1 MFIESQINNPF
12 PGLRAFEEDEDIL
25 FFGRE
30 KQIDE
35 LLTKLRTSRLIA
47 VIGSSGSGKSS
58 LVKSGLIPSLQSG
71 FMSGRGSS
79 WRICSFR
86 PGSDPIGNMAKSL
99 VTPMFTENDIEEAE
113 NIDTLVAITESVLR
127 RNTSGLTDAFKQSSK
142 ANKDN
147 LLILVDQFEEIFRF
161 RKFENESKQVK
172 KDSITFINLLLAA
185 TKQSDLPIYVVFTM
199 RADFLTDCTD
209 FRGLPEAI
217 NEGSYLVPK
226 MTREERREAIVGPI
240 SVANSKINQHLLNQL
255 LNDVGDNQDQLPI
268 LQHALMRTYEFWKQ
282 KNNPTAEIELNDYE
296 AIGTMKYAIS
306 QHAEEAYAELKN
318 DDERKICELIFKTLT
333 DSTSDARGIRRPS
346 KMSELCEITNASFEE
361 VAHVIE
367 IFRKEGRA
375 FLMPPHNTTL
385 SQNSIIDISHES
397 IMRVWERLINWLEEE
412 KQSSITYTRLSEA
425 SNLYELGNGGLL
437 RDPELQI
444 AWRWKESQ
452 NPNAKWASRFDN
464 NFEKAML
471 YLNYSKDQNDLSILR
486 KEELQKRRL
495 RQARRILIFIS
506 AITMIVFVLGIMA
519 FDAKQKATLAKE
531 DALKQKKNAE
541 AQTLIAISAEKEAE
555 RQKSLADQ
563 NKDAALKSKEDA
575 LKQKKNAEAQTLIA
589 LAAEKDAKYQK
600 QIAETRKDEALKA
613 KEDADIQRDIA
624 KNSYNEAVKERK
636 ESNRLK
642 ELAEARNLAY
652 QSTLKF
658 NENKFQESIDK
669 ALLAFEKNEENKG
682 PIQNSD
688 IYNAL
693 SINWSKTVNNKN
705 ILQFHKHPVRS
716 LITKPNS
723 NIVISGDESGTILV
737 SKATEGIL
745 SPVHSFIVNNEIRS
759 LSLTPNGKNLLIL
772 TTKGIGYLY
781 GFDEDKNQ
789 FPLLLNFNYNGIGK
803 TATFINNNEFYLIT
817 SQGLQKIAIEN
828 KTIKILESIQ
838 GNTFS
843 NVMVGKK
850 TQKIYVTVGNE
861 IKIYDK
867 SQNLSHTPNAHFTLN
882 NAITSID
889 IDENEKLI
897 AVGSVD
903 GSIWM
908 KELTT
913 SKSPTT
919 LTIHQSSVNDLKFGK
934 QEGNNL
940 QLASASADNLVK
952 LIDVNSVLSGRNNE
966 DVFSLR
972 GHNLWVYKL
981 CFLSNGKY
989 LLSAS
994 EDERVISWIPSMTN
1008 MIEGIK
1014 KNNKK

>member
-1 MFIESQINNPF
+1 
-12 PGLRAFEEDEDIL
+12 
-25 FFGRE
+25 
-30 KQIDE
+30 
-35 LLTKLRTSRLIA
+35 
-47 VIGSSGSGKSS
+47 
-58 LVKSGLIPSLQSG
+58 
-71 FMSGRGSS
+71 
-79 WRICSFR
+79 
-86 PGSDPIGNMAKSL
+86 MAKSL

-268 LQHALMRTYEFWKQ
+268 LQHALMRTYEYWKQ

>member
-127 RNTSGLTDAFKQSSK
+127 RNTSGLADAFKQSSK
-142 ANKDN
+142 ANNDN

-185 TKQSDLPIYVVFTM
+185 TKQSELPIYVVFTM

-226 MTREERREAIVGPI
+226 MTREERREAIIGPI

-282 KNNPTAEIELNDYE
+282 KNNPSAEIELNDYE

-306 QHAEEAYAELKN
+306 QHAEEAYAELKT

-333 DSTSDARGIRRPS
+333 DSTSDVRGIRRPS

-397 IMRVWERLINWLEEE
+397 IMRVWVRLINWLEEE

-506 AITMIVFVLGIMA
+506 AFTMIVIVLGIMA

-531 DALKQKKNAE
+531 DAIKQKKNAE
-541 AQTLIAISAEKEAE
+541 AQTLKAISSEKEAE
-555 RQKSLADQ
+555 RQKSLADL

-575 LKQKKNAEAQTLIA
+575 LNQKKNAEAQTLIA

-658 NENKFQESIDK
+658 NENKFQESIDM

-705 ILQFHKHPVRS
+705 VLQFHKHPVRS

-723 NIVISGDESGTILV
+723 NIVISGDESGIILV

-745 SPVHSFIVNNEIRS
+745 SPVHSFIVKNEIRS

-781 GFDEDKNQ
+781 GFNEDKNQ

-843 NVMVGKK
+843 NVILGKK

>member
-127 RNTSGLTDAFKQSSK
+127 RNTSGLADAFKQSSK
-142 ANKDN
+142 ANNDN

-185 TKQSDLPIYVVFTM
+185 TKQSELPIYVVFTM

-226 MTREERREAIVGPI
+226 MTREERREAIIGPI

-282 KNNPTAEIELNDYE
+282 KNNPSAEIELNDYE

-306 QHAEEAYAELKN
+306 QHAEEAYAELKT

-333 DSTSDARGIRRPS
+333 DSTSDVRGIRRPS

-397 IMRVWERLINWLEEE
+397 IMRVWVRLINWLEEE

-506 AITMIVFVLGIMA
+506 AFTMIVIVLGIMA

-531 DALKQKKNAE
+531 DAIKQKKNAE
-541 AQTLIAISAEKEAE
+541 AQTLKAISAEKEAE
-555 RQKSLADQ
+555 RQKSLADL

-575 LKQKKNAEAQTLIA
+575 LNQKKNAEAQTLIA

-658 NENKFQESIDK
+658 NENKFQESIDM

-705 ILQFHKHPVRS
+705 VLQFHKHPVRS

-723 NIVISGDESGTILV
+723 NIVISGDESGIILV

-745 SPVHSFIVNNEIRS
+745 SPVHSFIVKNEIRS

-781 GFDEDKNQ
+781 GFNEDKNQ

-843 NVMVGKK
+843 NVILGKK

>member
-113 NIDTLVAITESVLR
+113 NIDTLVAITESILR
-127 RNTSGLTDAFKQSSK
+127 RNTSGLADAFKQSSK
-142 ANKDN
+142 ANIDN

-306 QHAEEAYAELKN
+306 QHAEEAYAELKT

-385 SQNSIIDISHES
+385 SKNSIIDISHES

-452 NPNAKWASRFDN
+452 NPNAKWASRFYN

-506 AITMIVFVLGIMA
+506 AFTMIVIVLGIMA

-531 DALKQKKNAE
+531 DAIKQKKNAE

-575 LKQKKNAEAQTLIA
+575 LNQKKNAEAQTLIA

-745 SPVHSFIVNNEIRS
+745 SPVHSFIVKNEIRS

-772 TTKGIGYLY
+772 TTKGIGYLF

-789 FPLLLNFNYNGIGK
+789 FPLLFNFNYNGIGK
-803 TATFINNNEFYLIT
+803 TAAFINNNEFYLLT

-843 NVMVGKK
+843 NVIIGKK

-882 NAITSID
+882 NSITSID
-889 IDENEKLI
+889 IDENEKLV

-903 GSIWM
+903 GSIWI
-908 KELTT
+908 KELTA

-952 LIDVNSVLSGRNNE
+952 LIDVNSVISGRNNE
-966 DVFSLR
+966 DVFSLK

>member
-1 MFIESQINNPF
+1 MFIEPQINNPF

-30 KQIDE
+30 KQTDE

-79 WRICSFR
+79 WQICSFR

-99 VTPMFTENDIEEAE
+99 VTPIFSEHKTEDVE
-113 NIDTLVAITESVLR
+113 NTDTLVAMTESILR
-127 RNTSGLTDAFKQSSK
+127 RNTSGLADAFKQSINSRS
-142 ANKDN
+142 DN

-172 KDSITFINLLLAA
+172 KDSVTFINLLLAA
-185 TKQSDLPIYVVFTM
+185 TKQTDLPIYVVFTM

-217 NEGSYLVPK
+217 NEGSYLVPR

-255 LNDVGDNQDQLPI
+255 LNDVGDNPDQLPI
-268 LQHALMRTYEFWKQ
+268 LQHALMRTFEYWKQ
-282 KNNPTAEIELNDYE
+282 KNNQNSEIEIADYE
-296 AIGTMKYAIS
+296 AIGSMKFAIS

-318 DDERKICELIFKTLT
+318 DNERRICELIFKTLT
-333 DSTSDARGIRRPS
+333 DSTSDSRGIRRPS

-361 VAHVIE
+361 VANVIE
-367 IFRKEGRA
+367 IFRKQGRG
-375 FLMPPHNTTL
+375 FLMPPYNTPL
-385 SQNSIIDISHES
+385 NPNSIIDISHES

-412 KQSSITYTRLSEA
+412 NQSSLTYLRLSEA

-444 AWRWKESQ
+444 AWRWKENH
-452 NPNAKWASRFDN
+452 NPNAKWASRYDN

-471 YLNYSKDQNDLSILR
+471 FLKYSKEQQDQEILR

-506 AITMIVFVLGIMA
+506 AFMIIVVILAIMA
-519 FDAKQKATLAKE
+519 LNEKQKATLAKE
-531 DALKQKKNAE
+531 DALKQKKVAE
-541 AQTLIAISAEKEAE
+541 AQTLIAKTAEKEAE
-555 RQKSLADQ
+555 RQKILANQ
-563 NKDAALKSKEDA
+563 NKDAALIAKEDA
-575 LKQKKNAEAQTLIA
+575 LQQKKKAEAQTLIA
-589 LAAEKDAKYQK
+589 LVAEKEANYQK
-600 QIAETRKDEALKA
+600 QLAENSKDEALKA
-613 KEDADIQRDIA
+613 KEDADKQRDIA

-658 NENKFQESIDK
+658 NENNYKESIDK

-682 PIQNSD
+682 PQQNSD

-693 SINWSKTVNNKN
+693 SLNWSKTVNNKN
-705 ILQFHKHPVRS
+705 VLQFHKFPIRS

-723 NIVISGDESGTILV
+723 DIVISGDESGTILI
-737 SKATEGIL
+737 SKSTEGIL
-745 SPVHSFIVNNEIRS
+745 IPINSFSVKNEIRS
-759 LSLTPNGKNLLIL
+759 LSLSPNGQNLLVL
-772 TTKGIGYLY
+772 SSNGVGYMY
-781 GFDEDKNQ
+781 GFDDEKKQ
-789 FPLLLNFNYNGIGK
+789 FPLLFNFNFDGIAK
-803 TATFINNNEFYLIT
+803 TAAFVNNNDLLLIT
-817 SQGLQKIAIEN
+817 NMGLQKLAIEN
-828 KTIKILESIQ
+828 KTIKILETIK
-838 GNTFS
+838 GNEFS
-843 NVMVGKK
+843 CILIGKK
-850 TQKIYVTVGNE
+850 SHRTYIASGSE
-861 IKIYDK
+861 IKIYDVNQTL
-867 SQNLSHTPNAHFTLN
+867 SQKPILQYALN
-882 NAITSID
+882 SKITSLD
-889 IDENEKLI
+889 IDENEKLL
-897 AVGSVD
+897 ASGSID
-903 GSIWM
+903 GSIWL
-908 KELTT
+908 KDLSTN
-913 SKSPTT
+913 KAPIA
-919 LTIHQSSVNDLKFGK
+919 LTIHQSSVNDLQFGK
-934 QEGNNL
+934 QDGNNL

-952 LIDVNSVLSGRNNE
+952 LIDVYSVLSGRNNE
-966 DVFSLR
+966 DMFTLR

-989 LLSAS
+989 LFSAS
-994 EDERVISWIPSMTN
+994 EDQRMISWIPSMSDVKN
-1008 MIEGIK
+1008 GIIKNIK
-1014 KNNKK
+1014 K

>member
-99 VTPMFTENDIEEAE
+99 VTPMFADNDKEEAE

-127 RNTSGLTDAFKQSSK
+127 RNTSGLADAFKQSSK

-217 NEGSYLVPK
+217 NDGSYLVPK

-240 SVANSKINQHLLNQL
+240 SVTNSKINQHLLNQL

-282 KNNPTAEIELNDYE
+282 KNNPSAEIELNDYE

-306 QHAEEAYAELKN
+306 QHAEEAYAELKT

-333 DSTSDARGIRRPS
+333 DSTSDVRGIRRPS

-397 IMRVWERLINWLEEE
+397 IMRVWVRLINWLEEE

-437 RDPELQI
+437 HDPELQI

-506 AITMIVFVLGIMA
+506 AFTMIVIVLGIMA

-531 DALKQKKNAE
+531 DAIKQKKNAE
-541 AQTLIAISAEKEAE
+541 AQTLKAISAEKEAE
-555 RQKSLADQ
+555 RQKSLADL

-575 LKQKKNAEAQTLIA
+575 LNQKKNAEAQTLIA

-705 ILQFHKHPVRS
+705 VLQFHKHPVRS

-723 NIVISGDESGTILV
+723 NIVISGDESGIILV

-745 SPVHSFIVNNEIRS
+745 SPVHSFIVKNEIRS

-781 GFDEDKNQ
+781 GFNEDKNQ

-843 NVMVGKK
+843 NVIIGKK

>member
-30 KQIDE
+30 KQTDE

-86 PGSDPIGNMAKSL
+86 PGNDPIGNMAKSL
-99 VTPMFTENDIEEAE
+99 VTPMFSQNEPVEQEQ
-113 NIDTLVAITESVLR
+113 IDTLIPMTESVLR
-127 RNTSGLTDAFKQSSK
+127 RNTSGLADAFKQSIHST
-142 ANKDN
+142 NEN

-185 TKQSDLPIYVVFTM
+185 TKQTELPIYVVFTM

-217 NEGSYLVPK
+217 NDGSYLVPK
-226 MTREERREAIVGPI
+226 MTREERRDAIVGPI

-255 LNDVGDNQDQLPI
+255 LNDIGDNQDQLPI
-268 LQHALMRTYEFWKQ
+268 LQHALMRTYDFWKQ
-282 KNNPTAEIELNDYE
+282 KNNPNSEIEIADYE
-296 AIGTMKYAIS
+296 AIGSMKFAIS
-306 QHAEEAYAELKN
+306 QHAEEAYAELKT
-318 DDERKICELIFKTLT
+318 DKERSICELIFKTLT

-346 KMSELCEITNASFEE
+346 RMSELCEITNASFEE
-361 VAHVIE
+361 VASVIE
-367 IFRKEGRA
+367 LFRKQGRA
-375 FLMPPHNTTL
+375 FLMPPYNTPL

-412 KQSSITYTRLSEA
+412 KQSSITYSRLSEA
-425 SNLYELGNGGLL
+425 SDLYELGNGGLL

-444 AWRWKESQ
+444 TWRWKENQ
-452 NPNAKWASRFDN
+452 NPNAKWASRFDD

-471 YLNYSKDQNDLSILR
+471 YLNYSKEQNDLAILR

-495 RQARRILIFIS
+495 RQARRILVFIS
-506 AITMIVFVLGIMA
+506 GFSIIVIILAIIS
-519 FDAKQKATLAKE
+519 FDAKQKATVAKENAIKQEKNAKQQTKIAQNAEKEAERQKVLANQNKEAALQAKE
-531 DALKQKKNAE
+531 DALKQKNNAE
-541 AQTLIAISAEKEAE
+541 AQTQIALVAEKEA
-555 RQKSLADQ
+555 KF
-563 NKDAALKSKEDA
+563 
-575 LKQKKNAEAQTLIA
+575 
-589 LAAEKDAKYQK
+589 QK
-600 QIAETRKDEALKA
+600 QLAENSKDVALKA
-613 KEDADIQRDIA
+613 KTDADNQRDLA
-624 KNSYNEAVKERK
+624 KNNYNEAVRERK

-642 ELAEARNLAY
+642 ELAEARTLAY

-693 SINWSKTVNNKN
+693 SINWSKTINNKN
-705 ILQFHKHPVRS
+705 ILQYHKFPIRS
-716 LITKPNS
+716 LISKPNS
-723 NIVISGDESGTILV
+723 DIVISGDESGTILI
-737 SKATEGIL
+737 SKSIDGIL
-745 SPVHSFIVNNEIRS
+745 SPMNSFTVKNEIRS
-759 LSLTPNGKNLLIL
+759 LCLSPNGQNLLVL
-772 TTKGIGYLY
+772 TSNSIGYIY
-781 GFDEDKNQ
+781 GFDDEKKQ
-789 FPLLLNFNYNGIGK
+789 YPLLLNFNYEGIGK
-803 TATFINNNEFYLIT
+803 TAAFVNNNEVILIT
-817 SQGLQKIAIEN
+817 SAGVQKISIEYKSIKVIEKIKGNEYTAIL
-828 KTIKILESIQ
+828 I
-838 GNTFS
+838 
-843 NVMVGKK
+843 GKK
-850 TQKIYVTVGNE
+850 SQKIYLAVGSQ

-867 SQNLSHTPNAHFTLN
+867 NQSLTKTPISQYSLN
-882 NAITSID
+882 NSITSFD
-889 IDENEKLI
+889 IDENEKLL
-897 AVGSVD
+897 AVGSSD
-903 GSIWM
+903 GSIWI
-908 KELTT
+908 EDLTT
-913 SKSPTT
+913 KKSPIAI
-919 LTIHQSSVNDLKFGK
+919 TIHQSSVNDLKFGNHD
-934 QEGNNL
+934 GNNL

-952 LIDVNSVLSGRNNE
+952 LIDVYSVLSGRNNE

-972 GHNLWVYKL
+972 GHNLWVYKI

-989 LLSAS
+989 LFSAS
-994 EDERVISWIPSMTN
+994 EDQRLISWIPSMSDTKN
-1008 MIEGIK
+1008 GIK
-1014 KNNKK
+1014 KNIKK

>member
-705 ILQFHKHPVRS
+705 VLQFHKHPVRS

-745 SPVHSFIVNNEIRS
+745 SPVHSFIVKNEIRS
-759 LSLTPNGKNLLIL
+759 TSLTPNGKNLLIL